1 MPKYMVEIL
10 SDLDNK
16 NGAEILARLADDED
30 LYEEICT
37 LSERRMT
44 KRLDRMS
51 EELKDKNKVP
61 PKEKR
66 FFLIRLSL
74 LMMARIIVEM
84 SCQRILLLIWK
95 SSLGLEI
102 FRQKL
107 TERAN

>member
-51 EELKDKNKVP
+51 EELK
-61 PKEKR
+61 E
-66 FFLIRLSL
+66 
-74 LMMARIIVEM
+74 
-84 SCQRILLLIWK
+84 
-95 SSLGLEI
+95 
-102 FRQKL
+102 
-107 TERAN
+107 